1 MLNSNLLLL
10 KSLLFLILIKR
21 NLNLA
26 SPSIFWM
33 PKGPKSFNNG
43 GANESVH
50 SCVALSHSKALC
62 GCWLINLYYIPLGKG
77 VKLKVIKHHK
87 NSHPP
92 WKLMKISL
100 IGMRSEHR
108 ACHQCARERQEAANP
123 FKLANHRERLFKLH
137 GLVGSNYTSFKSG
150 GGLHWGLPR
159 VLPLGHLWTSFLE
172 DKTAWELYHCPLFRC
187 WKLCWVL
194 PAPCRHWETKLHWVP
209 TQSFRNGKVLRGL

>member
-1 MLNSNLLLL
+1 
-10 KSLLFLILIKR
+10 
-21 NLNLA
+21 
-26 SPSIFWM
+26 M
-33 PKGPKSFNNG
+33 PKGPKSFNDG
-43 GANESVH
+43 GANESIH

-123 FKLANHRERLFKLH
+123 FKLANHRERLLKLH
-137 GLVGSNYTSFKSG
+137 GLVGSNYASFKSG
-150 GGLHWGLPR
+150 GGLH
-159 VLPLGHLWTSFLE
+159 
-172 DKTAWELYHCPLFRC
+172 
-187 WKLCWVL
+187 
-194 PAPCRHWETKLHWVP
+194 
-209 TQSFRNGKVLRGL
+209 